1 MLHVNFSNLFAEIG
15 KRGVKVCIENP
26 IPHSYATALIGK
38 YDQLIQ
44 PFMFGHPEQKS
55 TCLWLFNL
63 TPLKESH
70 NVLHVMKMLP
80 KKMQQRLHYLPP
92 GPNRSKL
99 RSKTF
104 YGIAQAM
111 ADQWG

>member
-38 YDQLIQ
+38 YDQVIQ
-44 PFMFGHPEQKS
+44 PFMFGHPERKS

-63 TPLKESH
+63 APLKESH
-70 NVLHVMKMLP
+70 NVRHVMRMLP
-80 KKMQQRLHYLPP
+80 KKLQQRLHYLPP